1 MVAKLESGSAMT
13 FRDLIHAVMDTGNWN
28 KVTSIIYD
36 TYYTEN
42 DSRAAVDSSYM
53 SALAELIELPH
64 DKQQTQIV
72 LEQATTL
79 IPGRDDDTTI
89 EKYISVRLQEPDEGA
104 CSTSYVEWTE
114 LIDMTI
120 VDETDS
126 NMNEQL
132 AHIMYEIT
140 FHGFSNESVKQ
151 AAAELVRQI
160 EEVEKCPDKL
170 IDWEDVTRDFHD

>member
-1 MVAKLESGSAMT
+1 MT
-13 FRDLIHAVMDTGNWN
+13 LRDLVHAVMDTGRWN

-42 DSRAAVDSSYM
+42 DSRGAVDGAYM
-53 SALAELIELPH
+53 NVLAELIEFSSN
-64 DKQQTQIV
+64 KQDTQIV
-72 LEQATTL
+72 IEQATTV

-89 EKYISVRLQEPDEGA
+89 EKYVNVRLQDPNEGP

-132 AHIMYEIT
+132 AHILWEIT

-151 AAAELVRQI
+151 AAADLARQI
-160 EEVEKCPDKL
+160 DEVEKCPDKL
-170 IDWEDVTRDFHD
+170 IDWEDATRDFRD

>member
-1 MVAKLESGSAMT
+1 MT
-13 FRDLIHAVMDTGNWN
+13 LRDLVHAVMDTGRWN

-42 DSRAAVDSSYM
+42 DNRGSVDGAYM
-53 SALAELIELPH
+53 NVLSELIDLDPN
-64 DKQQTQIV
+64 KQDTQIV
-72 LEQATTL
+72 IEQCTTV

-89 EKYISVRLQEPDEGA
+89 EKYVNVRLQDPVEGP

-114 LIDMTI
+114 LVDMTI

-132 AHIMYEIT
+132 AHILWEIT

-151 AAAELVRQI
+151 AAAELARQI
-160 EEVEKCPDKL
+160 DEVEKCPDKL
-170 IDWEDVTRDFHD
+170 IDWEDATRDFRD

>member
-1 MVAKLESGSAMT
+1 MMT
-13 FRDLIHAVMDTGNWN
+13 LRDLIHAVMDTGNWN

-42 DSRAAVDSSYM
+42 DSREAVDSSYM
-53 SALAELIELPH
+53 SALAELIEMPH
-64 DKQQTQIV
+64 DKQHTQIV
-72 LEQATTL
+72 IEQTTTL
-79 IPGRDDDTTI
+79 VPGRDHDTTI
-89 EKYISVRLQEPDEGA
+89 EKYINVRLYEPDEGA

-114 LIDMTI
+114 LIDMAV

-132 AHIMYEIT
+132 AHILYEIT

-151 AAAELVRQI
+151 AAAELARI
-160 EEVEKCPDKL
+160 IDEVDKCPDKL
-170 IDWEDVTRDFHD
+170 IDWEEATRDFRD